1 MKTGPT
7 EVCNCVDSSVLEDPS
22 IDDYDDGDLSDEEE
36 TLLMGGEGFSVEEL
50 AAAEARFTQILV
62 CILLFP

>member
-1 MKTGPT
+1 MTGPT
-7 EVCNCVDSSVLEDPS
+7 EVYHRVDGSALEDPN

-36 TLLMGGEGFSVEEL
+36 TLLMGGEGFSVGEL

-62 CILLFP
+62 HIFVSP